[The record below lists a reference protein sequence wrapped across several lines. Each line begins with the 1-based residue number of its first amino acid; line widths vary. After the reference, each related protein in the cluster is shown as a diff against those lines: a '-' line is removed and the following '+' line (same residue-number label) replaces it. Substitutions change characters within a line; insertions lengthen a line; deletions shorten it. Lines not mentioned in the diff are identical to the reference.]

1 MIVFLLLFIYFITC
15 EILVQ
20 KGIVPKFLKELKAGK
35 LILTSSLIIF
45 LTAVV
50 SFFFKPAVILV
61 ILSTIYLSINISEY
75 YLREFKKMERGK
87 KI

>member
-1 MIVFLLLFIYFITC
+1 
-15 EILVQ
+15 
-20 KGIVPKFLKELKAGK
+20 
-35 LILTSSLIIF
+35 